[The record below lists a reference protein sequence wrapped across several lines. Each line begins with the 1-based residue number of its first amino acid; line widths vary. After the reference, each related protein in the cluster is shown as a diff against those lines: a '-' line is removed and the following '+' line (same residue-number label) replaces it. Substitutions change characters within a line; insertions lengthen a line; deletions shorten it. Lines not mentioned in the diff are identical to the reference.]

1 MYRTMKEKER
11 IKQEKQK
18 QTSELALYYLYL
30 GETNQLNNNQ
40 LERKEETRK
49 NPMTILVD
57 ESVVRSTF

>member
-11 IKQEKQK
+11 IKEEKQK

-49 NPMTILVD
+49 TW
-57 ESVVRSTF
+57 